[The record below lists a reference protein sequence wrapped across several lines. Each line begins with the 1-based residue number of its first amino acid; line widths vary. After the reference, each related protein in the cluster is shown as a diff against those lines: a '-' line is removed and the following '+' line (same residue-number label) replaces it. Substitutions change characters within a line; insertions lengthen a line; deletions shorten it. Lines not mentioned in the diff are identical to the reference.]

1 MTMQT
6 DRRHEDRLRFCME
19 YCRGSFVLETR
30 DEEFEIEVVTDL
42 SLSGMGLELP
52 TCLDPDTPV
61 SIVYEDDTYHMALT
75 GSVVWCDEFP
85 NDDGNC
91 QLGILFD
98 YASRDES
105 SSLLLALQ
113 DYFVRERV
121 NLASG

>member
-19 YCRGSFVLETR
+19 YCRGSFVLAAQ
-30 DEEFEIEVVTDL
+30 DEEYEIEVVTDL

-52 TCLDPDTPV
+52 VYLDPESPV
-61 SIVYEDDTYHMALT
+61 TIVYDDDTYHMTLT
-75 GSVVWCDEFP
+75 GSVVWCEDFPGDE
-85 NDDGNC
+85 GNY

-105 SSLLLALQ
+105 SSLLLALRE
-113 DYFVRERV
+113 YFVRESV